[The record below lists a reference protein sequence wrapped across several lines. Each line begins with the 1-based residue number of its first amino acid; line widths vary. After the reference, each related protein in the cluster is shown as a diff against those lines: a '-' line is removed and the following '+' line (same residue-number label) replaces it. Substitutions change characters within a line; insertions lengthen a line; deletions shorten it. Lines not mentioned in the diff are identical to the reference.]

1 MIKLKRFRVEPNQ
14 PVRLSEWQPS
24 EDGEIRKDEGIAAF
38 ERLQE
43 RFVEQTKLL
52 YAENRRG
59 LLIVFQG
66 MDTSGKDSSTR
77 ALFRNVSPTGV
88 KATSFKAPSA
98 DELAHD
104 FLWRVHENTPARG
117 QIAIFNRSHYE
128 DVLIVR
134 VRQLV
139 PESRW
144 KARYEHIRAFEQLL
158 ADEGTVIVKFYL
170 HISREYQKERLQVRL
185 DEPNKRWKFNPSDLI
200 ERQRWNDYMA
210 AYEDALSR
218 CSTHDAPWYVV
229 PAEKR
234 WFRNLVMATV
244 LVETLDSLDMRY
256 PVPTFDPAAI
266 SIPD

>member
-1 MIKLKRFRVEPNQ
+1 MIKTSAYRVEPGDK
-14 PVRLSEWQPS
+14 VRLSDWKS
-24 EDGEIRKDEGIAAF
+24 SDSGNIDKDAGIAAF

-43 RFVEQTKLL
+43 RFVELTKLL
-52 YAENRRG
+52 YAESRRS
-59 LLIVFQG
+59 LLVVFQG

-88 KATSFKAPSA
+88 RATSFKAPSA
-98 DELAHD
+98 SELAHD
-104 FLWRVHENTPARG
+104 FLWRVHANTPARG
-117 QIAIFNRSHYE
+117 EVAIFNRSHYE

-144 KARYEHIRAFEQLL
+144 KARFEHIRAFEQML
-158 ADEGTVIVKFYL
+158 ADEGTIIVKFFL
-170 HISREYQKERLQVRL
+170 HISREYQKERLQLRL
-185 DEPNKRWKFNPSDLI
+185 DNPEKRWKFNPGDLV
-200 ERQRWNDYMA
+200 ERERWHQYMS

-218 CSTHDAPWYVV
+218 CSTQHAPWYVV

-234 WFRNLVMATV
+234 WFRDLVMATV
-244 LVETLDSLDMRY
+244 LVETLESLDMRF